1 MNAPP
6 PYVIPWSERDMRIIT
21 FGTAALAAALLTPCA
36 ASAQGAA
43 ADSVGAHRAAVR
55 FLAAFDSLQWEPFRA
70 YFADDVT
77 MFFPFSDTPARA
89 DGREAVEARFRRFFD
104 AGHAA
109 WSRSGRTGPP
119 RMGINPR
126 DLRVQMAGD
135 VAIVS
140 FHLGTTSPSRRSIVF
155 HRRADGAWK
164 VVHWHA
170 SPPPAAPAAAPAS
183 PAAPSPA
190 P

>member
-1 MNAPP
+1 
-6 PYVIPWSERDMRIIT
+6 MRINSVCA
-21 FGTAALAAALLTPCA
+21 AALAALLTACA
-36 ASAQGAA
+36 TAGQNSATTPRVATPATDSAGAHAA
-43 ADSVGAHRAAVR
+43 AVA

-77 MFFPFSDTPARA
+77 MFFPFGDTPARA

-109 WSRSGRTGPP
+109 WTRSGRTGAP
-119 RMGINPR
+119 RMGITPR
-126 DLRVQMAGD
+126 DLLVQMAGD
-135 VAIVS
+135 AAIVS
-140 FHLGTTSPSRRSIVF
+140 FHLGTTRPSRRSVVF
-155 HRRADGAWK
+155 RRSADGQWK

-170 SPPPAAPAAAPAS
+170 SPAPAEPAPAATP
-183 PAAPSPA
+183 PPA

>member
-1 MNAPP
+1 MKLSSICA
-6 PYVIPWSERDMRIIT
+6 
-21 FGTAALAAALLTPCA
+21 AALAALILTVSAAGGQRSAPASRAA
-36 ASAQGAA
+36 ASAADSAGAHAA
-43 ADSVGAHRAAVR
+43 AVG

-77 MFFPFSDTPARA
+77 MFFPFPDTPRRA
-89 DGREAVEARFRRFFD
+89 DGRDSVEARFRRFFD
-104 AGHAA
+104 AGLAA
-109 WSRSGRTGPP
+109 WTRSGRTGPP

-126 DLRVQMAGD
+126 DLRVQVVGD

-140 FHLGTTSPSRRSIVF
+140 FHLGTTTPSRRSVVF
-155 HRRADGAWK
+155 ARRAPGEWK

-170 SPPPAAPAAAPAS
+170 SPPPAAPPAAAPPPSAPAAAPA
-183 PAAPSPA
+183 PPPG